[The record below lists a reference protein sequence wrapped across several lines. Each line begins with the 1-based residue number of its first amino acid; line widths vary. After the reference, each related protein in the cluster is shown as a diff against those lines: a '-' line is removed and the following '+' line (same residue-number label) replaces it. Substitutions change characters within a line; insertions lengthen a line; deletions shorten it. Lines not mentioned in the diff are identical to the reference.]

1 MKSFP
6 HLKLILLST
15 VGVLSLF
22 GYVHG
27 HTFTPDEDAAFLSL
41 MDDIKSFI
49 LLIRSGGENVTLVTE
64 YSKNISILLNSS
76 TMKEINERNLRLG
89 TSLSSSL
96 SELRN
101 ASREIRDDKAVMIQ
115 DLIDDTISSRI
126 AKSDLENSTI
136 QSLAIS
142 LDLNKII
149 EYYSKA
155 YDTAG
160 STTNILGHTIM
171 EEMHSNH
178 TSSNLSSTVSDNDNN
193 KLYDMR
199 SYYHSLSLA
208 NVTIDRF
215 NTEIKDGLN
224 PKDIEFLDNALID
237 LQIKLIEKST
247 VNEISGII
255 HGQMQPTLQRIFKL
269 ALK

>member
-6 HLKLILLST
+6 QLKLILLLT

-22 GYVHG
+22 GYAHG

-41 MDDIKSFI
+41 MDDIRSII
-49 LLIRSGGENVTLVTE
+49 LLIRSSGENVILVTE
-64 YSKNISILLNSS
+64 YSDNVSILLNSS

-89 TSLSSSL
+89 TSLSSSI

-101 ASREIRDDKAVMIQ
+101 ASREIKDDKALMIQ
-115 DLIDDTISSRI
+115 DLIDETISSRI
-126 AKSDLENSTI
+126 AKSDLENATI
-136 QSLAIS
+136 QSLTIS

-155 YDTAG
+155 YDTAS

-171 EEMHSNH
+171 EEIHSNNA
-178 TSSNLSSTVSDNDNN
+178 SSSRSSTGSHNDNDT
-193 KLYDMR
+193 LYAMR
-199 SYYHSLSLA
+199 SYNHSLSLF
-208 NVTIDRF
+208 NVTTDRF
-215 NTEIKDGLN
+215 NTELKDDLN
-224 PKDIEFLDNALID
+224 SKDFEFLDNALAD
-237 LQIKLIEKST
+237 LKKKLNEKST

-255 HGQMQPTLQRIFKL
+255 HGQIQPTLQRIFKL
-269 ALK
+269 TLK